1 VKYKLLV
8 VDVDGTLD
16 NAPAEV
22 KAITHYTTLDVDH
35 NGLAMA
41 IRKFLLG

>member
-16 NAPAEV
+16 YAPPEV
-22 KAITHYTTLDVDH
+22 KAIAHYTTLDVDH
-35 NGLAMA
+35 NGLPAA